1 VDYYL
6 LPDGLRW
13 RWLPGKRNKML
24 EFNETQH
31 TDRVTLFAEV
41 ILPLGISKN
50 YTYRVPYELNNAVAV
65 GKRVVVQFGKSK
77 MYTAIIND
85 ITEVAPERYQAK
97 YLMEV
102 LDDRPVVTEQQ
113 LEFWKWLADYYL
125 CNTGEVMAAALPAAL
140 KLASETR
147 IMLNPDGEIDRSV
160 LHDKEFLIVD
170 ALDIQP
176 ILTVSDIVKLLG
188 QKIVMP
194 VLKSMFD
201 KNIIHISEE
210 VSERYKPRKR
220 SYIKLHS
227 LYQDQDMLRELF
239 VQLER
244 RAPKQADAVL
254 AYIKLAREK
263 KIVSKNDLIEA
274 SGASTSIIKA
284 LTDKEILIIE
294 EKNVSRLYYEDNTE
308 FATFELSGIQQDV
321 LDDIQDQFKQKEVI
335 LLHGVTSSGKTEIY
349 IRLVEEAIAAGKQVL
364 YLLPEIALTTHVI
377 ERLRKYFGNDIG
389 VYHSRFNDN
398 ERVEVWQKVLNHEY
412 KVVLGARS
420 SVFLPFDNL
429 GLVIIDEEHET
440 SYKQFDPAP
449 RYNARDAAIYLANR
463 YQAKVLLGSATPS
476 FESYFNARTK
486 KYGFVELTERFGG
499 VSLPETAVVSITEEM
514 KRKTMQSHF
523 TSVLMAAIEEALKN
537 KEQVILFQNRRGY
550 APVLVCRVC
559 AFTPRCINCDVSLT
573 YHKSSSH
580 LHCHYCGYKEESL
593 SICPAC
599 GSTHLEYKGFGT
611 EKIEDELQVLLPDAR
626 IARMDLDTTR
636 ARNAY
641 QNLLNDLEEKRID
654 ILVGTQMV
662 AKGLDFSDVTVI
674 GIINADSLLKYPDYR
689 ANERSFQMLAQVSGR
704 AGRRGKQGKV
714 VIQTYN
720 PEHRVIGQVIRN
732 DYKELYLTE
741 IEERKSF
748 KYPPFYRIIQMDIKH
763 RDAEK
768 LYHQAEYL
776 AVELRKHFGD
786 RVIGP
791 EYPLISRIR
800 NFYIKSIMLKFERDS
815 ISIVKVKAVIRDVIQ
830 EFQTTKLSKGCIVQ
844 PNVDPY

>member
-1 VDYYL
+1 
-6 LPDGLRW
+6 
-13 RWLPGKRNKML
+13 ML
-24 EFNETQH
+24 EFAETHH

-41 ILPLGISKN
+41 ILPLAISKN
-50 YTYRVPYELNNAVAV
+50 YTYRVPFELNDAVAI

-77 MYTAIIND
+77 LYTAIIKE
-85 ITEVAPERYQAK
+85 ITNEAPGRYEAK
-97 YLMEV
+97 YLMDV
-102 LDDRPVVTEQQ
+102 LDKEPVVTPQQ

-125 CNTGEVMAAALPAAL
+125 CNIGEVMAAALPSAL

-147 IMLNPDGEIDRSV
+147 IMLNPDEHVDRSQ

-170 ALDIQP
+170 ALDLQP
-176 ILTVSDIVKLLG
+176 VLTVSDIVKLLG
-188 QKIVMP
+188 QKTVMP

-220 SYIKLHS
+220 TYIRLNPI
-227 LYQDQDMLRELF
+227 YDDPDQLKALF

-254 AYIKLAREK
+254 AYIKLSREK
-263 KIVSKNDLIEA
+263 KLVSKNDLTDA
-274 SGASTSIIKA
+274 SDASSSIIKA
-284 LTDKEILIIE
+284 LTDKQILIAE
-294 EKNVSRLYYEDNTE
+294 DKNVSRLYYEDYE
-308 FATFELSGIQQDV
+308 SFATFNLNEAQQGALEDIQQ
-321 LDDIQDQFKQKEVI
+321 QFHEKEVI
-335 LLHGVTSSGKTEIY
+335 LLHGVTSSGKTQIY
-349 IRLVEEAIAAGKQVL
+349 IRLVEEAIRAGKQVL

-398 ERVEVWQKVLNHEY
+398 ERVEVWQKVLKHEY

-429 GLVIIDEEHET
+429 GLIIIDEEHET
-440 SYKQFDPAP
+440 SYKQFEPAP
-449 RYNARDAAIYLANR
+449 RYNARDAAIYLAGR

-486 KYGFVELTERFGG
+486 KYGLAELTERFGG
-499 VSLPETAVVSITEEM
+499 VSLPQIEVVSITEET

-523 TSVLMAAIEEALKN
+523 TSVLMKDMQNAIAN

-593 SICPAC
+593 NTCPAC

-636 ARNAY
+636 TRNAY
-641 QNLLNDLEEKRID
+641 QNMLNDLEEKRID

-720 PEHRVIGQVIRN
+720 PHHRVVDQVIRN

-748 KYPPFYRIIQMDIKH
+748 KYPPFYRIIQMDVKH
-763 RDAEK
+763 KDAER
-768 LYHQAEYL
+768 LFHQAEYL
-776 AVELRKHFGD
+776 ANELGKHFGD

-791 EYPLISRIR
+791 EFPLISRIR
-800 NFYIKSIMLKFERDS
+800 NFYIKSIMLKFEKDS
-815 ISIVKVKAVIRDVIQ
+815 VSIAKVKTVIRDVILQ
-830 EFQTTKLSKGCIVQ
+830 FQTTKLSKGCLVQ

>member
-1 VDYYL
+1 M
-6 LPDGLRW
+6 
-13 RWLPGKRNKML
+13 ML
-24 EFNETQH
+24 EFAENRH
-31 TDRVTLFAEV
+31 SDRLTLFAEV
-41 ILPLGISKN
+41 ILPLSIAKN
-50 YTYRVPYELNNAVAV
+50 YTYRVPYELNDAVAV

-77 MYTAIIND
+77 LYTAIIRSLS
-85 ITEVAPERYQAK
+85 TEAPERYEAK

-102 LDDRPVVTEQQ
+102 LDDKPVVTVQQ

-125 CNTGEVMAAALPAAL
+125 CNVGEVMSAALPSAL

-147 IMLNPDGEIDRSV
+147 IMLNPDEAIDRSL

-170 ALDIQP
+170 ALDLQP
-176 ILTVSDIVKLLG
+176 VLTVSDIVKLLG
-188 QKIVMP
+188 QKTVMP

-201 KNIIHISEE
+201 KNIIYISEE
-210 VSERYKPRKR
+210 VTERYKPRKR
-220 SYIKLHS
+220 TYIKLNPI
-227 LYQDQDMLRELF
+227 YEDNDQLRALF

-254 AYIKLAREK
+254 AYIKLSREQK
-263 KIVSKNDLIEA
+263 LVSKNDLVDA
-274 SGASTSIIKA
+274 SGAAPSIVKA
-284 LTDKEILIIE
+284 LTDKKILIAE
-294 EKNVSRLYYEDNTE
+294 DKNVSRLYYDTLESG
-308 FATFELSGIQQDV
+308 ATFTLNNAQQIA
-321 LDDIQDQFKQKEVI
+321 LDSIRTQFTEKEVV
-335 LLHGVTSSGKTEIY
+335 LLHGVTSSGKTQVY
-349 IRLVEEAIAAGKQVL
+349 IRLVEDAIQAGKQVL

-389 VYHSRFNDN
+389 VYHSRFSDN
-398 ERVEVWQKVLNHEY
+398 ERVEVWQKVINHEY

-449 RYNARDAAIYLANR
+449 RYNARDAAIYLAGR
-463 YQAKVLLGSATPS
+463 YHAKVLLGSATPS

-486 KYGFVELTERFGG
+486 KYGFAELTERFGG
-499 VSLPETAVVSITEEM
+499 VSLPEIEVVSITEET

-523 TSVLMAAIEEALKN
+523 TGVLMKDMQTAIEN

-573 YHKSSSH
+573 FHKSSSQ
-580 LHCHYCGYKEESL
+580 LHCHYCGYKEDTL
-593 SICPAC
+593 NTCPAC

-611 EKIEDELQVLLPDAR
+611 EKIEDELQILLPEGR

-641 QNLLNDLEEKRID
+641 QNMLNDLEEKRID

-720 PEHRVIGQVIRN
+720 PHHRVIDQVIRN

-741 IEERKSF
+741 IDERKNF
-748 KYPPFYRIIQMDIKH
+748 KYPPFYRIIQMDVKH
-763 RDAEK
+763 KDAER
-768 LYHQAEYL
+768 LFHQAEYL
-776 AVELRKHFGD
+776 ANELRKHFGD

-791 EYPLISRIR
+791 EFPLISRIR

-815 ISIVKVKAVIRDVIQ
+815 ISIVKVKTIIREVILQ
-830 EFQTTKLSKGCIVQ
+830 FQTTKLSKGCLVQ
-844 PNVDPY
+844 PDVDPY